1 MLFIKSWAG
10 GRKYNLFASSP
21 DRKGASYS
29 VYCSLNH
36 GFGLGGGDVRNYIL
50 LASSPEG
57 KGASYAVY
65 KSLARVWVRK

>member
-1 MLFIKSWAG
+1 MLFIKSWVG

-29 VYCSLNH
+29 VYCSLNF
-36 GFGLGGGDVRNYIL
+36 GFGLGGRVRNTNL

-65 KSLARVWVRK
+65 KSLAGGWLRK